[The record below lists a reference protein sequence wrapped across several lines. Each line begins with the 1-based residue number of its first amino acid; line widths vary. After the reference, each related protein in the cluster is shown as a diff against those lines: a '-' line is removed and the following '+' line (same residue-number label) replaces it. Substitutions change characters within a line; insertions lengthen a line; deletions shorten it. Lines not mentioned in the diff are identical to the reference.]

1 MLCSKIWHGAF
12 AHVGKKKQNKKTK
25 KTTKKQGFSMGS
37 NQYWAGRVYDL
48 CVYFMTGTPKGSTE
62 SKKKTK
68 KLCGFSMGSN
78 QYWAGRVYGCV
89 CIL

>member
-1 MLCSKIWHGAF
+1 
-12 AHVGKKKQNKKTK
+12 
-25 KTTKKQGFSMGS
+25 MGS

-62 SKKKTK
+62 SKKKKKK